1 MSGSSAKKRKPSLLE
16 TFRNSENKWIAL
28 ARELIIVAV
37 VVGAIALGLFLVSGT
52 WPAVVT
58 IESES
63 MVPNMNVGDLVFVVS
78 ADRFGDLQTWKE
90 GQVTGYRKFDD
101 YGDVIIYKP
110 NGASSVHPIIHRAM
124 VWAEVG
130 QSFQISTG
138 NLNYTYTAPHAG
150 YITKGD
156 NNLVIDQTGWESGY
170 RGLGPLEPVKDE
182 WLVGK
187 ALFAIPLIGY
197 LPLNIVPVAIIL
209 IAAMLIY
216 EYYMDRKKDTQKKS
230 GKKAKKKK

>member
-1 MSGSSAKKRKPSLLE
+1 MSGSSAEKKDKSLLE
-16 TFRNSENKWIAL
+16 KFRTSENKWVSL
-28 ARELIIVAV
+28 ARELVVVAI
-37 VVGAIALGLFLVSGT
+37 VVGAIALGLFLLSGT

-63 MVPNMNVGDLVFVVS
+63 MVPHMNVGDLVFVVS

-90 GQVTGYRKFDD
+90 GQETGYTKFED
-101 YGDVIIYKP
+101 YGDVIIFKP

-124 VWAEVG
+124 VWAEEG

-156 NNLVIDQTGWESGY
+156 NNMVIDQTGWESGY
-170 RGLGPLEPVKDE
+170 RGLGPLEPVKEE
-182 WLVGK
+182 WVVGK
-187 ALFAIPLIGY
+187 ALFAIPLLGY
-197 LPLNIVPVAIIL
+197 LPLHIVPVAIIL
-209 IAAMLIY
+209 IAAMFIY
-216 EYYMDRKKDTQKKS
+216 EYYMERKKSTENKP
-230 GKKAKKKK
+230 GKKQKKKK

>member
-1 MSGSSAKKRKPSLLE
+1 MSGSSAAKKDKSLLE
-16 TFRNSENKWIAL
+16 QFRTSENKWVSL
-28 ARELIIVAV
+28 ARELVIVAI
-37 VVGAIALGLFLVSGT
+37 VVGTIALGLFLVSGT

-63 MVPNMNVGDLVFVVS
+63 MVPHMNVGDLVFVVS

-90 GQVTGYRKFDD
+90 GQETGYTKFED

-110 NGASSVHPIIHRAM
+110 NGATSVHPIIHRAM
-124 VWAEVG
+124 VWAEEG

-138 NLNYTYTAPHAG
+138 NLNYTYTAPHDG

-156 NNLVIDQTGWESGY
+156 NNMVIDQTGWESGY

-182 WLVGK
+182 WVVGK
-187 ALFAIPLIGY
+187 ALFAIPLLGY
-197 LPLNIVPVAIIL
+197 LPLHIVPVAIIL
-209 IAAMLIY
+209 IAAMFIY
-216 EYYMDRKKDTQKKS
+216 EYYIERKKSAENKP
-230 GKKAKKKK
+230 GKKHKKKK

>member
-1 MSGSSAKKRKPSLLE
+1 MKEKEQTFLE
-16 TFRNSENKWIAL
+16 KFRTSENKWVSL
-28 ARELIIVAV
+28 LRELLVVAI
-37 VVGAIALGLFLVSGT
+37 VVGAIALTLFLISGT

-63 MVPNMNVGDLVFVVS
+63 MVPHMNVGDLVFVVS
-78 ADRFGDLQTWKE
+78 ADRYGELQTWKE
-90 GQVTGYRKFDD
+90 GQATGYMKFED

-110 NGASSVHPIIHRAM
+110 NGADSVHPIIHRAM
-124 VWAEVG
+124 IWAEEG
-130 QSFQISTG
+130 QIFQISTG
-138 NLNYTYTAPHAG
+138 NLNYSYTAPHAG

-156 NNLVIDQTGWESGY
+156 NNMVIDQTGWESGY

-187 ALFAIPLIGY
+187 ALFAIPLLGY

-216 EYYMDRKKDTQKKS
+216 EYYVSRKEETQKKTER
-230 GKKAKKKK
+230 KKKKK

>member
-1 MSGSSAKKRKPSLLE
+1 MSGSSAGKKDPSLLE
-16 TFRNSENKWIAL
+16 KFRTSENKWISWG
-28 ARELIIVAV
+28 RELAVVAI

-63 MVPNMNVGDLVFVVS
+63 MVPHMNVGDLVFVVS
-78 ADRFGDLQTWKE
+78 ADRYGDLQTWKE
-90 GQVTGYRKFDD
+90 GQGTGYTKFED
-101 YGDVIIYKP
+101 YGDVIIFKP
-110 NGASSVHPIIHRAM
+110 NGASSVHPIIHRSM
-124 VWAEVG
+124 VWAEEG
-130 QSFQISTG
+130 QTFQVSSG

-156 NNLVIDQTGWESGY
+156 NNMVIDQTGWESGY

-182 WLVGK
+182 WVVGK

-197 LPLNIVPVAIIL
+197 LPLHIVPVAIIL
-209 IAAMLIY
+209 IAAMFIY
-216 EYYMDRKKDTQKKS
+216 EYYIERKKSTGNKP
-230 GKKAKKKK
+230 GKKKKKK

>member
-1 MSGSSAKKRKPSLLE
+1 MSGSGAEKKGSSLLE
-16 TFRNSENKWIAL
+16 KFRTSENTWVSW
-28 ARELIIVAV
+28 ARELAVVAI

-63 MVPNMNVGDLVFVVS
+63 MVPHMNVGDLVFVVS
-78 ADRFGDLQTWKE
+78 ADRYGDLQTWKE
-90 GQVTGYRKFDD
+90 GQETGYMKFED

-110 NGASSVHPIIHRAM
+110 NGATSVHPIIHRAM
-124 VWAEVG
+124 VWAEEG
-130 QSFQISTG
+130 QTFQVTTG

-156 NNLVIDQTGWESGY
+156 NNAVIDQTGWESGY
-170 RGLGPLEPVKDE
+170 RGLGPLEPVRDE

-197 LPLNIVPVAIIL
+197 LPLHIVPVAIIL
-209 IAAMLIY
+209 IAAMFLY
-216 EYYMDRKKDTQKKS
+216 EYYIDRKKSAGKKTGKRQKK
-230 GKKAKKKK
+230 K